1 MDRRRLRVSSR
12 NDGLAWWFSF
22 LILCVIV
29 QSEQIFF
36 DEEMAE

>member
-12 NDGLAWWFSF
+12 NDGQVWWFSF

-29 QSEQIFF
+29 QAEQIFF
-36 DEEMAE
+36 DEEMTE